1 MTDVR
6 EMKAGVTTFFGP
18 LRDDVQSQLEA
29 CGPIR
34 LNLGCGEDYIPG
46 WCNVDY
52 GQRVKCDV
60 NLDLDDH
67 MLRLPWDD
75 GVVDAICA
83 YHIIEHIKNLPK
95 LKTEIA
101 RVLRP
106 DGLLFVLVPNYLS
119 LDAWG
124 DDTHCRAFS
133 IHSFMGMYWPG
144 LSPKNVKILEV
155 KDELGND
162 ITWLLAEIKG
172 G

>member
-6 EMKAGVTTFFGP
+6 EMQKGVRTFWGP
-18 LRDDVQSQLEA
+18 ARDGIIKDLEA

-34 LNLGCGEDYIPG
+34 LNLGCGEDYIEG

-52 GQRVKCDV
+52 GQTVKCDINV
-60 NLDLDDH
+60 NLDDH

-75 GVVDAICA
+75 GVVDAICV
-83 YHIIEHIKNLPK
+83 YHLLEHIKHLPK

-101 RVLRP
+101 RVLRT
-106 DGLLFVLVPNYLS
+106 DGLLSVLVPNYLS

-124 DDTHCRAFS
+124 DDTHIRAFS
-133 IHSFMGMYWPG
+133 MHSFMGMYWPG
-144 LSPKNVKILEV
+144 LSAVKVTTLKVYDSEKNELE
-155 KDELGND
+155 
-162 ITWLLAEIKG
+162 WLLAEIKG